1 MCGESMMAS
10 AYPNEI
16 TKIVTWESHD
26 PNALDEAVLAIIR
39 IRGGVISLSETST
52 ALGVSPEEL
61 GESIDRLEQTHQIEN
76 A

>member
-10 AYPNEI
+10 TYPNEI

-26 PNALDEAVLAIIR
+26 LNALDEAVLAIIR
-39 IRGGVISLSETST
+39 IRGGVISLSETSAT
-52 ALGVSPEEL
+52 LEISPEEL
-61 GESIDRLEQTHQIEN
+61 DESIDRLQRTHQIEN